1 MRRAAGA
8 FLAVLTVCVMTGCGM
23 SYCGMLNKE
32 QRDAVHALVLAK
44 LDEAWAE
51 KGAEAVAAKV
61 DELVAA
67 GKITAAQGEALKA
80 AAQQG
85 YTAMRAKAEKI
96 MAGEL
101 DNTAK

>member
-1 MRRAAGA
+1 MRRAAGS

-23 SYCGMLNKE
+23 SGCGMLNKE

-44 LDEAWAE
+44 LDEAWTE
-51 KGAEAVAAKV
+51 KGAEA
-61 DELVAA
+61 VAA